1 MKLEVFM
8 DLTTKLESMKPKYA
22 SCICSKKVFSWIEMH
37 TEEGNILYGIKL
49 FKERYFP
56 DDRIWMLDE
65 DYTKIYIKKGLSG
78 LLVYLAEISLP
89 LIRR

>member
-8 DLTTKLESMKPKYA
+8 DLTTKSESMKPEYA
-22 SCICSKKVFSWIEMH
+22 SCICSKKVFTWIEMH

-65 DYTKIYIKKGLSG
+65 DYTKIYIEKGFSG
-78 LLVYLAEISLP
+78 FIAHVAEISLP
-89 LIRR
+89 PIRR